1 MYRIYFG
8 AVRTDADSLA
18 NAQDTALTEA
28 RALTRACG
36 FPVEAKVFR
45 VSAPVTDAAGHK
57 VTPHHLVG
65 KAIGR
70 IEHQNAFVSWQASP
84 KIKVA
89 A

>member
-8 AVRTDADSLA
+8 AVWTHAQSLA
-18 NAQDTALTEA
+18 EAQDIALTEA

-36 FPVEAKVFR
+36 FAVEAKVFR

-57 VTPHHLVG
+57 SSPHHLVG
-65 KAIGR
+65 KALGR
-70 IEHQNAFVSWQASP
+70 IEHQNAFVTWQASP